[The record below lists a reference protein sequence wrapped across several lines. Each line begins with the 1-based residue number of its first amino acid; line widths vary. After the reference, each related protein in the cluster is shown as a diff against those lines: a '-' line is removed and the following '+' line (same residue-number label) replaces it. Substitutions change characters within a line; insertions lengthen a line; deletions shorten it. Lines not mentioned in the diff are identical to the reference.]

1 MRSFIYS
8 VCEHYLLKNLYIF
21 KQIFNPL
28 AVMITM
34 YWVCTVC
41 TVCSMYWVNQKKMR
55 LQRR

>member
-8 VCEHYLLKNLYIF
+8 VCEHYLLKNLYTF

-41 TVCSMYWVNQKKMR
+41 TVCSMYWG
-55 LQRR
+55 